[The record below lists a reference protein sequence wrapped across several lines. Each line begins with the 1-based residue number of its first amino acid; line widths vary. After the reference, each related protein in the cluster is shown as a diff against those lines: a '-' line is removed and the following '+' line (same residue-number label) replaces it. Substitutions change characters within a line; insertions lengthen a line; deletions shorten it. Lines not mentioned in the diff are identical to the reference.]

1 LENDCERPVNLI
13 FWNRHLKQGDRIMTK
28 KEGTEADNQKT
39 KKSIFKKWWFW
50 VLAILI
56 IGGLAS
62 QQGQDG
68 TDSTSTASSGNDAKP
83 SAVVSNRGAQ
93 QADFIKI
100 VQEGQTAAKGA
111 ENDMQRGGHLAT
123 RGKALCSLLQSKKV
137 ENWTG
142 WVDIVD
148 SNSDGKGVFAIKVA
162 RDIHLS
168 TWNNSFS
175 DIGAETLLEPGSPV
189 FSAASTLNKRQEV
202 KFSGEFITDETHC
215 LDEQS
220 LSLDGKVSDPEFTFR
235 FSEVSPL

>member
-1 LENDCERPVNLI
+1 
-13 FWNRHLKQGDRIMTK
+13 MAK
-28 KEGTEADNQKT
+28 KESTDSDNQKP

-50 VLAILI
+50 VLAIVI
-56 IGGLAS
+56 VGGLAG

-68 TDSTSTASSGNDAKP
+68 TDSSPTASSGNDAKP
-83 SAVVSNRGAQ
+83 SAVVSNRPAQ

-137 ENWTG
+137 ANWTG
-142 WVDIVD
+142 WVDTVD
-148 SNSDGKGVFAIKVA
+148 SNSDGKGVLAIKVA
-162 RDIHLS
+162 KDIHLE
-168 TWNNSFS
+168 TWNNALS
-175 DIGAETLLEPGSPV
+175 DITDETLLEPGSQI
-189 FSAASTLNKRQEV
+189 FNAASALKKRQEV

-215 LDEQS
+215 LGEQS
-220 LSLDGKVSDPEFTFR
+220 LSLDGKISDPEFTFR